1 MAIATIFTFLMKS
14 SDGSSYSKLLDID
27 SFPDLGS
34 APEQIDVTTLTDTM
48 RHYINGV
55 EDIGG
60 GLEFTAFYTSA
71 DYQTLAALA
80 DTETYFSVWF
90 GGTKSGSTVTPTG
103 SKGKFSFKG
112 YLSVFLNGGGVND
125 PVKMTI
131 TIAPS
136 TDITFTPGTSA

>member
-1 MAIATIFTFLMKS
+1 MAISTIFTFLMKS

-55 EDIGG
+55 EDTGS
-60 GLEFTAFYTSA
+60 LEFTAFFDQATYA
-71 DYQTLAALA
+71 TLAALY
-80 DTETYFSVWF
+80 DTETYFAVWF

-103 SKGKFSFKG
+103 SKGKFEFKG
-112 YLSVFLNGGGVND
+112 YLSVFVSGGGVND

-131 TIAPS
+131 TVAPS
-136 TDITFTPGTSA
+136 TDITFKAGTSA

>member
-1 MAIATIFTFLMKS
+1 MAIATIFTFLMHS

-34 APEQIDVTTLTDTM
+34 SPEQIDVTTLTDTM

-55 EDIGG
+55 MDTGS
-60 GLEFTAFYTSA
+60 LEFTAFYTKA
-71 DYQTLAALA
+71 DYEALLALVNT
-80 DTETYFSVWF
+80 DTYYAVWF
-90 GGTKSGSTVTPTG
+90 GATKSGSTVTPTG
-103 SKGKFSFKG
+103 TDGKFEFKG
-112 YLSVFLNGGGVND
+112 SLSVFVSGGGVND

-136 TDITFTPGTSA
+136 TDIVLKTASA

>member
-1 MAIATIFTFLMKS
+1 MAISTIFTFLMKS

-55 EDIGG
+55 EDTGS
-60 GLEFTAFYTSA
+60 LEFTAFYTSA
-71 DYQTLAALA
+71 DFAALQALA
-80 DTETYFSVWF
+80 DAETYFAVWF

-103 SKGKFSFKG
+103 SKGKFEFKG
-112 YLSVFLNGGGVND
+112 YLSVFVSGGGVND
-125 PVKMTI
+125 PVKMTV

-136 TDITFTPGTSA
+136 TDIVFKAGTSA

>member
-1 MAIATIFTFLMKS
+1 MAISTIFTFLMKS

-34 APEQIDVTTLTDTM
+34 SPEQIDVTTLTDTM

-55 EDIGG
+55 EDTGS
-60 GLEFTAFYTSA
+60 LEFTAFYTSA
-71 DYQTLAALA
+71 DFAALQALA
-80 DTETYFSVWF
+80 DTETYFAVWF
-90 GGTKSGSTVTPTG
+90 GGTKNGSTVTPTG
-103 SKGKFSFKG
+103 SKGKFEFKG
-112 YLSVFLNGGGVND
+112 YLSVFVSGGGVND

-136 TDITFTPGTSA
+136 TDIVFKAGTSA